1 MVTVEHQK
9 ENVMLSSFATLSI
22 LKLIKDAQQKHGL
35 RHGDYQRY
43 RGYCARRVR
52 RIRKSIGFTHVHK
65 GVSKHAAKFI
75 PRKLAFDIVTEE
87 RCLQIAVFDAER
99 NWSYAI
105 QLKQEAGEDPHSR
118 KRFHMIGKLRR
129 AVKHASNLESI
140 IKSCERVDAVTRLES
155 QAYNSWMHGCLRF
168 ELKEW
173 KGALECFKTA
183 KVGHFP
189 QLIMKI
195 YEKLATVVKLSDLVE
210 LYKVSVKRQIKI
222 LFTARRCRE
231 IQPQMR
237 YCEFNCGDDASCDAA
252 MSEMINMRLQLSEEE
267 GVLQEDFDKLIAEL
281 RTKAIVHYVRN
292 IEWGN
297 EKVAVTNDNVKN
309 LLQALEQFDHELAQ
323 TTIHEDKMTLY
334 EQLLSSIRDVIQILN
349 EEQKKLVGN
358 GAQIDGA
365 QSPNRLT
372 IIYLEFMRLKRTI
385 ERYVMII
392 AHTKT
397 QLEKKIKPQDLIR
410 LCDTVIEN
418 SCEILE
424 LPGAATN
431 RDLEIAYKAKAEYYR
446 ALRCFCLAEAHAA
459 LAKWNEANVL
469 YDRAVQRISNT
480 SLLLKNAKGNT
491 FVVEKEDDLKNLYE
505 QITASKFSTQANRLV
520 EAANDNKGDA
530 KQEIFDSRFGLPL
543 LDTLNEFRKI
553 TAKDLCKAEQNVRI
567 ISVPP
572 SFIPMP
578 NKPMFFDLA
587 LNHVKMPDLESKIA
601 SYAFDKKD
609 IPQRNERMEK
619 GVRTNQDEQ
628 NTNQQGIGGL
638 AVML

>member
-1 MVTVEHQK
+1 MVPTEHQK
-9 ENVMLSSFATLSI
+9 DVILTSFSTLSI
-22 LKLIKDAQQKHGL
+22 LQLIKDAQQKHGL

-52 RIRKSIGFTHVHK
+52 RIRKSLGFTHVHK
-65 GVSKHAAKFI
+65 GVPKHAAKFI
-75 PRKLAFDIVTEE
+75 PRKLTFNVITEE
-87 RCLQIAVFDAER
+87 KFLQVAVFDAER

-105 QLKQEAGEDPHSR
+105 QLKQEAGEDAHSR

-129 AVKHASNLESI
+129 AVKHASNLENI
-140 IKSCERVDAVTRLES
+140 IKSCENVDAVTRLES

-173 KGALECFKTA
+173 KGALECFRTA
-183 KVGHFP
+183 K
-189 QLIMKI
+189 KI
-195 YEKLATVVKLSDLVE
+195 YEKLATVVKLPNLVE
-210 LYKVSVKRQIKI
+210 LYKV
-222 LFTARRCRE
+222 RCRE

-281 RTKAIVHYVRN
+281 RTKAVVHCIKD

-297 EKVAVTNDNVKN
+297 EKVPVTNDNVRN
-309 LLQALEQFDHELAQ
+309 LLQALEQFDHELVQ

-334 EQLLSSIRDVIQILN
+334 DQLLSNIRDVIQVLN
-349 EEQKKLVGN
+349 EEQKKLVDNETHIGDE
-358 GAQIDGA
+358 QF
-365 QSPNRLT
+365 PNRLT

-392 AHTKT
+392 THTKT
-397 QLEKKIKPQDLIR
+397 QTEKKIKPQDLIR

-418 SCEILE
+418 SCLILQLPGVAKNKDLE
-424 LPGAATN
+424 L
-431 RDLEIAYKAKAEYYR
+431 AYKAKAEYYR

-469 YDRAVQRISNT
+469 YDRAVDRASNT
-480 SLLLKNAKGNT
+480 SLLLKNAEGNP
-491 FVVEKEDDLKNLYE
+491 FIVEKEIDVKNLHE
-505 QITASKFSTQANRLV
+505 QITASKFSTQANRLA
-520 EAANDNKGDA
+520 EAAGGNKWDEKQENSDNKP
-530 KQEIFDSRFGLPL
+530 II
-543 LDTLNEFRKI
+543 DTLDEFRKI
-553 TAKDLCKAEQNVRI
+553 TPKDLHKTEQNIRI

-587 LNHVKMPDLESKIA
+587 LNHIKMPDLELKIA
-601 SYAFDKKD
+601 SYGFEKKGTSQSNEKIKKGAKSKQDK
-609 IPQRNERMEK
+609 
-619 GVRTNQDEQ
+619 QDAS
-628 NTNQQGIGGL
+628 QQGIGGL
-638 AVML
+638 VKGWFWRQ

>member
-1 MVTVEHQK
+1 MVATEHHN
-9 ENVMLSSFATLSI
+9 EGIMLASFATLSI
-22 LKLIKDAQQKHGL
+22 LQLVKDAQQKHGL

-52 RIRKSIGFTHVHK
+52 RIRKSLGFTNIHK
-65 GVSKHAAKFI
+65 GVSKHTAKFI
-75 PRKLAFDIVTEE
+75 PKKLAFDIVSEE
-87 RCLQIAVFDAER
+87 RFLQIAVFDAER

-105 QLKQEAGEDPHSR
+105 QLKQEIGEDMHSR

-140 IKSCERVDAVTRLES
+140 IKSCERVDGVTRLES

-173 KGALECFKTA
+173 KAALECFRTA
-183 KVGHFP
+183 K
-189 QLIMKI
+189 KI
-195 YEKLATVVKLSDLVE
+195 YEKLAAVVKLPNLVE
-210 LYKVSVKRQIKI
+210 LYNV
-222 LFTARRCRE
+222 RCRE

-237 YCEFNCGDDASCDAA
+237 YCEFNCGDDASCDVA
-252 MSEMINMRLQLSEEE
+252 MSEMINMRLQLTEEE

-281 RTKAIVHYVRN
+281 RTKAVVHYIKD
-292 IEWGN
+292 IEWAN

-323 TTIHEDKMTLY
+323 TAVHEDKMILY
-334 EQLLSSIRDVIQILN
+334 EQLLSRIRDVIQILN
-349 EEQKKLVGN
+349 EEQKKLVDN
-358 GAQIDGA
+358 GSHIDGTHC
-365 QSPNRLT
+365 PNRLT

-397 QLEKKIKPQDLIR
+397 QSEKKIKPQDLIR

-424 LPGAATN
+424 LPGVATN
-431 RDLEIAYKAKAEYYR
+431 KELETAYKTKAEYYR
-446 ALRCFCLAEAHAA
+446 AFRCFCLAEAHAA

-469 YDRAVQRISNT
+469 YDRAIERVSNT
-480 SLLLKNAKGNT
+480 SLLLENAKQNA
-491 FVVEKEDDLKNLYE
+491 FIVEKEDDLKKLHE
-505 QITASKFSTQANRLV
+505 QITASKFATQANRLV
-520 EAANDNKGDA
+520 EAAGGNRCDA
-530 KQEIFDSRFGLPL
+530 KQETFDSRPL
-543 LDTLNEFRKI
+543 VDALTEFRKI
-553 TAKDLCKAEQNVRI
+553 TPKDLHKAEQGIRV

-601 SYAFDKKD
+601 SYAMDKKETA
-609 IPQRNERMEK
+609 QRNERTEK
-619 GVRTNQDEQ
+619 GVKSKQHEQ
-628 NTNQQGIGGL
+628 EASQQGIGGL
-638 AVML
+638 VKGWFWRK